1 MVKRSIIKPNIHITD
16 DIIEANNQ
24 FSNEMF
30 GKLTAIKQDMIEEI
44 KHSVKSKKKINLRI
58 TFT

>member
-16 DIIEANNQ
+16 DIIDANNQ